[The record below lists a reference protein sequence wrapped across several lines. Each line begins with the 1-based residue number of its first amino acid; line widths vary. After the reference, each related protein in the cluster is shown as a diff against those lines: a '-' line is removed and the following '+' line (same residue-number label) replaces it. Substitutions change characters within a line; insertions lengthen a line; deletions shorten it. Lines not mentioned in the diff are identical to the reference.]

1 MSPIQTSIQTPAP
14 ISSAP
19 PAPPLTSARRP
30 IDRRLG
36 GFLGWAVVVLSGG
49 YSFLDYWNYSRMW
62 HGDPREW
69 ADLLAGQGIAPA
81 QYRIGVLKL
90 AAWLGHLSHM
100 ELRHAFA
107 FIDFVCVAVS
117 LVSILVLLARSSLFR
132 TGERL
137 QQWALSLLCLGLF
150 TGYLY
155 WTFWFQKPETIPTLA
170 FLALSALLAASER
183 TPKWLVAAALLL
195 LALLQATVRADV
207 AVAFHLGMLLA
218 AMLPGPS
225 NTPRSIGLP
234 LRLGRAGQAIISGM
248 AIVGAGAVQYGIV
261 HGLYP
266 HAQRN
271 ADAIQIVSNLQS
283 SMGYLAI
290 VLSLTGWWVTLW
302 LAGRRWR
309 RLDAWTRGL
318 LLGSVAHFAMF
329 YAMGMAEEVR
339 IFLPFAMVVL
349 PITAALFCEA
359 FMLGEVRQEK
369 AA

>member
-1 MSPIQTSIQTPAP
+1 MSPIQ
-14 ISSAP
+14 P
-19 PAPPLTSARRP
+19 PAVSPVQTSHAPLTVRPVDSRLRR
-30 IDRRLG
+30 
-36 GFLGWAVVVLSGG
+36 FLGWAVFVLTGG
-49 YSFLDYWNYSRMW
+49 YIFLDYWNYSRMW

-69 ADLLAGQGIAPA
+69 ADLLAGQGLAPA

-100 ELRHAFA
+100 QLRHMFA
-107 FIDFVCVAVS
+107 FIDFVCLAVS

-132 TGERL
+132 AGERL

-150 TGYLY
+150 TAYLY

-183 TPKWLVAAALLL
+183 TPRWLVAALLVL
-195 LALLQATVRADV
+195 LALLQATIRADV

-218 AMLPGPS
+218 ALLPGAITTPS
-225 NTPRSIGLP
+225 RIGLP
-234 LRLGRAGQAIISGM
+234 LRLGRAGQAITSGV
-248 AIVGAGAVQYGIV
+248 AVAGAAAVQYGIA
-261 HGLYP
+261 HWLYP
-266 HAQRN
+266 HAQRV

-290 VLSLTGWWVTLW
+290 VFSLAAWWATLW

-309 RLDAWTRGL
+309 SLDTWTRGL
-318 LLGSVAHFAMF
+318 LLGSLAHFVMF
-329 YAMGMAEEVR
+329 YVMGMAEEVR
-339 IFLPFAMVVL
+339 IVLPFAMAVL
-349 PITAALFCEA
+349 PITAGLFCEA
-359 FMLGEVRQEK
+359 FVLGDNPREK